1 MLYLLN
7 YRLWGWVEGGFLKMF
22 ITCFKVF
29 KIFFELTLLDFKENT
44 FIKMG
49 KYFLSVKGLSKVLTI
64 LV

>member
-1 MLYLLN
+1 
-7 YRLWGWVEGGFLKMF
+7 MF

-64 LV
+64 LVWTGFILIFKYF